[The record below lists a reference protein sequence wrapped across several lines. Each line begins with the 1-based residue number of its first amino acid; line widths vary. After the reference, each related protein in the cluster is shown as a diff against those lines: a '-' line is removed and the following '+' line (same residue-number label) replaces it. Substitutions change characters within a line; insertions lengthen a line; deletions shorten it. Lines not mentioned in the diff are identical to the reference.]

1 MPVAR
6 PAPARP
12 PPSALREA
20 TLPDQSKVIARL
32 KQRVAVLEN
41 ELERAREQ
49 PSSPNPSNTSIPP
62 STHTGGSSTSSSPTQ
77 LSEQQSPKNFFA
89 QCLKWAPDNSLA
101 DLSLFPLDDDAYQ
114 VTSTLAQISLAHHG
128 EFIGR
133 GSLLCSL
140 HFVGESLTAIICN
153 VE

>member
-1 MPVAR
+1 MPLAR
-6 PAPARP
+6 PATARP
-12 PPSALREA
+12 PPSAVREA
-20 TLPDQSKVIARL
+20 TLPDQSTVIARL
-32 KQRVAVLEN
+32 KQRIAVLEN

-49 PSSPNPSNTSIPP
+49 PSSPNPSNMSIPP
-62 STHTGGSSTSSSPTQ
+62 STHTGGSSTSSPTQ
-77 LSEQQSPKNFFA
+77 LSEQQSCFA
-89 QCLKWAPDNSLA
+89 ECLKWATDNSLA
-101 DLSLFPLDDDAYQ
+101 DLSPFPLDDDAYQ

-140 HFVGESLTAIICN
+140 HLVGESPTAIICN